1 MWFKK
6 LIKYLLFFE
15 KKKTKAP
22 SKALQ
27 TMAGG
32 NLNGKSSWVKISGF
46 IIRGGKLNSGNSL
59 GR

>member
-1 MWFKK
+1 MLFKK
-6 LIKYLLFFE
+6 IIKYLLFLE
-15 KKKTKAP
+15 KKTKAP

-32 NLNGKSSWVKISGF
+32 NLNGKSSLVKIFGF
-46 IIRGGKLNSGNSL
+46 IMRGGKSNSGNSL

>member
-27 TMAGG
+27 TTAGG
-32 NLNGKSSWVKISGF
+32 NLNGKSSWVMISGF
-46 IIRGGKLNSGNSL
+46 IIQGGKLNSGNSL

>member
-6 LIKYLLFFE
+6 LIKYLLYFE

-32 NLNGKSSWVKISGF
+32 NLNGKSSLVKIFGF
-46 IIRGGKLNSGNSL
+46 IMRGGKSNSGNSL
-59 GR
+59 WR